1 MLDITIE
8 ASLFIP
14 GTLLH
19 GYYFYYTVNRSYLW
33 LQTLYTSLTEATA
46 YTYLNVLSKSPEH
59 LFGHVD
65 GPAEVALARRVDD
78 LLARVVP
85 VEVHHGLLQP
95 Q

>member
-1 MLDITIE
+1 MVTDII
-8 ASLFIP
+8 
-14 GTLLH
+14 
-19 GYYFYYTVNRSYLW
+19 Y
-33 LQTLYTSLTEATA
+33 ATA
-46 YTYLNVLSKSPEH
+46 YTYLNVLSKSSED
-59 LFGHVD
+59 LLGHVD

>member
-1 MLDITIE
+1 MVTDII
-8 ASLFIP
+8 
-14 GTLLH
+14 
-19 GYYFYYTVNRSYLW
+19 Y
-33 LQTLYTSLTEATA
+33 ATA